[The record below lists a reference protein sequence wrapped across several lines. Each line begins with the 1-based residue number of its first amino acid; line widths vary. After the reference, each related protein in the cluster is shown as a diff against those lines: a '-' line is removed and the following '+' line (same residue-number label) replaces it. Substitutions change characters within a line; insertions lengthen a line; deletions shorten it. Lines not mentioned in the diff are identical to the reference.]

1 MASMTAPY
9 PDLDRVL
16 SAVRAAGQ
24 GAVLVLGAVDTGK
37 TVLVRQVASALA
49 ARGPVWVV
57 SADPGQAWI
66 GPPTTLARV
75 RLRRPPRAWLRLK
88 PERLAMLG
96 STSPAACPALAAEL
110 LARLASEGIPARE
123 RVLVDTPGLVSGAL
137 AVDLWRRVAKG
148 LRPSLVI
155 AIRRGRELGPVLR
168 PFRAVGSRVLSVA
181 PDPRVRVRNRTMRT
195 AYRASAYRRYFRGAA
210 WVSVDVARV
219 RVIAAMPRAPAAL
232 DLDRLVALRD
242 AAGCDLALGVVRS
255 VEPRRIGVVTPLR
268 RVAAVTA
275 LVVGAIRLDVRTG
288 EEMMP

>member
-1 MASMTAPY
+1 MASMTAPH

-16 SAVRAAGQ
+16 SAVRAARQ

-37 TVLVRQVASALA
+37 TALVRQVASALA

-66 GPPTTLARV
+66 GPPTTLARA
-75 RLRRPPRAWLRLK
+75 RLRRPPRWTRLR
-88 PERLAMLG
+88 PERLALLG

-123 RVLVDTPGLVSGAL
+123 RVLIDTPGLVSGAL

-148 LRPSLVI
+148 LRPSLVV

-168 PFRAVGSRVLSVA
+168 PFRAVGSCVLSVA
-181 PDPRVRVRNRTMRT
+181 PDPRVRVRNRCTRT
-195 AYRASAYRRYFRGAA
+195 AYRAAAYRRYFRGAA
-210 WVSVDVARV
+210 RVSVDAARV
-219 RVIAAMPRAPAAL
+219 HVVAAMPGAPAVL
-232 DLDRLVALRD
+232 DLSRLVALRD
-242 AAGCDLALGVVRS
+242 ASGCDLALGVVCS
-255 VEPRRIGVVTPLR
+255 VGPRRIGVVTPLR